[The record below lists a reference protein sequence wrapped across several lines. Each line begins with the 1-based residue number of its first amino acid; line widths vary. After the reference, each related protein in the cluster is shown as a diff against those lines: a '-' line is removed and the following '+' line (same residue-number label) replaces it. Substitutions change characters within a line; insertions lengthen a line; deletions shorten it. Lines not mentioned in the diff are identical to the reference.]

1 MGGSSG
7 RGTALRA
14 FAVASALAFVA
25 GCGHVEEEVFNA
37 EIDLLR
43 QEMRDGDQQ
52 VADNAAAQVD
62 AVDTRVTELES
73 EQTALAA
80 RLDGLESDLGALQA
94 EFEVTVERME
104 AAIRFNTPIH
114 FAFDDA
120 TIPAE
125 SEALLDQFVATVSNY
140 YEGATI
146 TVEGFTDPS
155 GSPEYNMMLGQR
167 RADAVRDYLSA
178 AGIPADQLRSVSYGE
193 QSERQINPQDTGPG
207 TAGWQN
213 RRVSMVI
220 DFSGGTPP
228 AEPVASDT
236 PSVEPVAQVS
246 DATDLS
252 M

>member
-14 FAVASALAFVA
+14 FAAASALAFVA
-25 GCGHVEEEVFNA
+25 GCGHVEEETFLS
-37 EIDLLR
+37 EMDLLR
-43 QEMRDGDQQ
+43 QEMAAGDQQ
-52 VADNAAAQVD
+52 VEQNLTAQVD
-62 AVDTRVTELES
+62 EVDGRVTEVENSLN
-73 EQTALAA
+73 T
-80 RLDGLESDLGALQA
+80 RLDGLESDLGALRG

-104 AAIRFNTPIH
+104 AAVRFNTPIH

-120 TIPAE
+120 TVPAE
-125 SEALLDQFVATVSNY
+125 SEALLDQFVQVVSNY

-155 GSPEYNMMLGQR
+155 GPAEYNQVLGQR

-178 AGIPADQLRSVSYGE
+178 AGIPVDQLRSVSYGE
-193 QSERQINPQDTGPG
+193 QSERQIAPEDTGPG
-207 TAGWQN
+207 TTGWQN

-228 AEPVASDT
+228 AEPIAQAS
-236 PSVEPVAQVS
+236 E
-246 DATDLS
+246 
-252 M
+252 

>member
-14 FAVASALAFVA
+14 LAVASTFAFVA
-25 GCGHVEEEVFNA
+25 GCGHVNEEQLASEM
-37 EIDLLR
+37 DLLR
-43 QEMRDGDQQ
+43 QEMRAADQQ
-52 VADNAAAQVD
+52 VEQNLTAQVD
-62 AVDTRVTELES
+62 AVDTRVDEVGS
-73 EQTALAA
+73 DVTALNA
-80 RLDGLESDLGALQA
+80 RLDGLESDLGALRG

-125 SEALLDQFVATVSNY
+125 SEALLEQFVQVVSNY

-155 GSPEYNMMLGQR
+155 GPAEYNQVLGQR
-167 RADAVRDYLSA
+167 RADAVRDYLST
-178 AGIPADQLRSVSYGE
+178 AGIPADRLRSVSYGE
-193 QSERQINPQDTGPG
+193 QSERQIVPEDTGPG
-207 TAGWQN
+207 TTGWQN

-228 AEPVASDT
+228 AEPM
-236 PSVEPVAQVS
+236 AQVS
-246 DATDLS
+246 L
-252 M
+252 

>member
-14 FAVASALAFVA
+14 FAAASALAFVA
-25 GCGHVEEEVFNA
+25 GCGHVEEETFLS
-37 EIDLLR
+37 EMDLLR
-43 QEMRDGDQQ
+43 QEMRAGDQAVEQ
-52 VADNAAAQVD
+52 NLTAQID
-62 AVDTRVTELES
+62 GVDTRVAEVES
-73 EQTALAA
+73 GVNAMNA
-80 RLDGLESDLGALQA
+80 RLDGLESDLGALRG

-104 AAIRFNTPIH
+104 AAVRFNTPIH

-120 TIPAE
+120 TVPAE
-125 SEALLDQFVATVSNY
+125 SEALLDQFAQVVSNY

-146 TVEGFTDPS
+146 TIEGFTDPS
-155 GSPEYNMMLGQR
+155 GDAGYNQVLGQR
-167 RADAVRDYLSA
+167 RADAVRDYLAA

-193 QSERQINPQDTGPG
+193 QAERQIAPQDTGPG
-207 TAGWQN
+207 TTGWQN

-228 AEPVASDT
+228 AEPVAQV
-236 PSVEPVAQVS
+236 PAEPVVQVS
-246 DATDLS
+246 DASDLS

>member
-1 MGGSSG
+1 
-7 RGTALRA
+7 
-14 FAVASALAFVA
+14 LAFVA
-25 GCGHVEEEVFNA
+25 GCGHVEEETFNA

-43 QEMRDGDQQ
+43 QEMRAGDQQ
-52 VADNAAAQVD
+52 VEQSATAQVD
-62 AVDTRVTELES
+62 AVDTRVSDLEA
-73 EQTALAA
+73 EQNALAA
-80 RLDGLESDLGALQA
+80 RLDGLENDLGALQS

-146 TVEGFTDPS
+146 TIEGFTDPS
-155 GSPEYNMMLGQR
+155 GPAEYNQMLGQR

-193 QSERQINPQDTGPG
+193 QTERQIMPNDNGPG
-207 TAGWQN
+207 TTGWQN

-228 AEPVASDT
+228 AEPVASEG
-236 PSVEPVAQVS
+236 PLAQPTAQAS
-246 DATDLS
+246 TSDLS

>member
-1 MGGSSG
+1 
-7 RGTALRA
+7 
-14 FAVASALAFVA
+14 LAFVA
-25 GCGHVEEEVFNA
+25 GCGHVSEETFASEM
-37 EIDLLR
+37 DLLR
-43 QEMRDGDQQ
+43 EEMRTGDQTVEQ
-52 VADNAAAQVD
+52 NLTAQVD
-62 AVDTRVTELES
+62 DVDGRVTEVENSLS
-73 EQTALAA
+73 A
-80 RLDGLESDLGALQA
+80 RLDGLESDLGALRG

-125 SEALLDQFVATVSNY
+125 SEALLDQFVQVVSNY

-155 GSPEYNMMLGQR
+155 GPAEYNQVLGQR

-193 QSERQINPQDTGPG
+193 QSERQVAPEDTGPG
-207 TAGWQN
+207 TTGWQN

-228 AEPVASDT
+228 SEPM
-236 PSVEPVAQVS
+236 AQ
-246 DATDLS
+246 AAG
-252 M
+252 

>member
-25 GCGHVEEEVFNA
+25 GCGHVNEETFASEM
-37 EIDLLR
+37 DLLR
-43 QEMRDGDQQ
+43 QEMRAGDQQ
-52 VADNAAAQVD
+52 VEQNLTAQVD
-62 AVDTRVTELES
+62 QVDTRVTEVENDIN
-73 EQTALAA
+73 A
-80 RLDGLESDLGALQA
+80 RLDGLESDLTALRG

-155 GSPEYNMMLGQR
+155 GSAEYNMQLGQR

-193 QSERQINPQDTGPG
+193 QSERQINPDDTGPG
-207 TAGWQN
+207 TTGWQN

-228 AEPVASDT
+228 AEPI
-236 PSVEPVAQVS
+236 AQVS
-246 DATDLS
+246 AADLS

>member
-1 MGGSSG
+1 M
-7 RGTALRA
+7 ALRA
-14 FAVASALAFVA
+14 LSLAGVFALVA
-25 GCGHVEEEVFNA
+25 GCGHVNEETFASEM
-37 EIDLLR
+37 DLLR
-43 QEMRDGDQQ
+43 QEMAAADQQ
-52 VADNAAAQVD
+52 VEQNLTAQVD
-62 AVDTRVTELES
+62 DVDGRVTEVENSLN
-73 EQTALAA
+73 T
-80 RLDGLESDLGALQA
+80 RLDGLESDLGALRG

-120 TIPAE
+120 TVPAE

-155 GSPEYNMMLGQR
+155 GSAEYNMMLGQQ

-193 QSERQINPQDTGPG
+193 QSERQVNPADTGPG
-207 TAGWQN
+207 TTGWQN

-228 AEPVASDT
+228 AEPM
-236 PSVEPVAQVS
+236 AQVS
-246 DATDLS
+246 AIELD

>member
-25 GCGHVEEEVFNA
+25 GCGHVNEETFASEM
-37 EIDLLR
+37 DLLR
-43 QEMRDGDQQ
+43 QEMRAGDQQ
-52 VADNAAAQVD
+52 VEQNLTAQVD
-62 AVDTRVTELES
+62 QVDTRVTEVENDIN
-73 EQTALAA
+73 A
-80 RLDGLESDLGALQA
+80 RLDGLESDLTALRG

-155 GSPEYNMMLGQR
+155 GSAEYNIQLGQR

-193 QSERQINPQDTGPG
+193 QSERQINPDDTGPG
-207 TAGWQN
+207 TTGWQN

-228 AEPVASDT
+228 AEPI
-236 PSVEPVAQVS
+236 AQVS
-246 DATDLS
+246 AADLS

>member
-1 MGGSSG
+1 MVGSSG
-7 RGTALRA
+7 SGLALRA
-14 FAVASALAFVA
+14 FSLASVFAFVA
-25 GCGHVEEEVFNA
+25 GCGHVEEEVFLS
-37 EIDLLR
+37 EMDLLR
-43 QEMRDGDQQ
+43 QEMAAGDQQ
-52 VADNAAAQVD
+52 VEQNLTAQVD
-62 AVDTRVTELES
+62 DVDGRVTEVENSLN
-73 EQTALAA
+73 T
-80 RLDGLESDLGALQA
+80 RLDGLESDLGALRG

-120 TIPAE
+120 TVPAE
-125 SEALLDQFVATVSNY
+125 SEALLDQFVAVVGNY

-155 GSPEYNMMLGQR
+155 GPAEYNQVLGQR

-193 QSERQINPQDTGPG
+193 QSERQISPEDTGPG
-207 TAGWQN
+207 TTGWQN

-228 AEPVASDT
+228 AEPIAQAS
-236 PSVEPVAQVS
+236 E
-246 DATDLS
+246 
-252 M
+252 